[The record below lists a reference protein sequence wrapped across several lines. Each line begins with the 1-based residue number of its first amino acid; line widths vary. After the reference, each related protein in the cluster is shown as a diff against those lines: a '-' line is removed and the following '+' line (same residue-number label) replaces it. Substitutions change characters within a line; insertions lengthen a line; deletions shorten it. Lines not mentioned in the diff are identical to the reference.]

1 MTVLDE
7 WADLAGDI
15 TDDDI
20 LALLPEE
27 RAALLGFL
35 RKQLDQWT
43 FAAPGMR
50 NERALLAEALL
61 PHVDWMMAGG
71 SAGMGKTELG
81 LKHLYELSLNND
93 NHRSLIL
100 RTSKP
105 ELRRSIVM
113 RAIARFRQLN
123 VDARLRSRDNVL
135 SFDFPNGSVI
145 EFGYCAREEDIGQY
159 LSAEYQALF
168 MDESTQFTES
178 MILQIIGRLR
188 TTVGTN
194 LRPHALLATNPGD
207 RSHAWHYDTFVGP
220 TDYGHWILVLDVADG
235 LENARVA
242 RMIETPEK
250 AEDVDS
256 SFSVPIESE
265 DELAICFVPAKAT
278 DNPYL
283 DKGYRKYLS
292 ALPELRRRQLRDGDW
307 DTYSGQYFAEWN
319 RDIHVV
325 PPFEIPANWQRA
337 RGLDFGYSAPFGCVW
352 IAWDH
357 DGNAWVYREAYEAKL
372 TPAQQAR
379 AVLDLSVRETD
390 DGRQVPERYSA
401 TVADPSVFTNTG
413 AGDPIAIQ
421 WRSSGLHVVRANNDR
436 ISGWATVREYL
447 RVDPASGLPRLRIF
461 NTCTNLVRTMPL
473 MQFDKRRTEDLD
485 TTLDD
490 HLADCLRYGLMT
502 RPRGVAK
509 PRPHDSPGQQGAMER
524 VLRNL
529 ARTGRRR

>member
-178 MILQIIGRLR
+178 MILQIIGRQR
-188 TTVGTN
+188 TTVGC
-194 LRPHALLATNPGD
+194 LALRHVRRPH
-207 RSHAWHYDTFVGP
+207 
-220 TDYGHWILVLDVADG
+220 
-235 LENARVA
+235 
-242 RMIETPEK
+242 
-250 AEDVDS
+250 
-256 SFSVPIESE
+256 
-265 DELAICFVPAKAT
+265 
-278 DNPYL
+278 
-283 DKGYRKYLS
+283 
-292 ALPELRRRQLRDGDW
+292 
-307 DTYSGQYFAEWN
+307 
-319 RDIHVV
+319 
-325 PPFEIPANWQRA
+325 
-337 RGLDFGYSAPFGCVW
+337 
-352 IAWDH
+352 
-357 DGNAWVYREAYEAKL
+357 
-372 TPAQQAR
+372 
-379 AVLDLSVRETD
+379 
-390 DGRQVPERYSA
+390 
-401 TVADPSVFTNTG
+401 
-413 AGDPIAIQ
+413 
-421 WRSSGLHVVRANNDR
+421 
-436 ISGWATVREYL
+436 
-447 RVDPASGLPRLRIF
+447 RLRALDS
-461 NTCTNLVRTMPL
+461 CP
-473 MQFDKRRTEDLD
+473 RR
-485 TTLDD
+485 
-490 HLADCLRYGLMT
+490 G
-502 RPRGVAK
+502 
-509 PRPHDSPGQQGAMER
+509 
-524 VLRNL
+524 
-529 ARTGRRR
+529 